1 MLGNDAPVLADYNAV
16 GIGMHL
22 DRTPNRARSHRV
34 FVVVEA
40 HQAGLRD
47 RCRHCVE
54 SIEPA
59 GIGNELWPF
68 RLEHLPDCLLGQ
80 FWMAV
85 RLGVAAATQFLEYP
99 WRRMRRFRAASS
111 GLDKF
116 FAAQFSVGY

>member
-22 DRTPNRARSHRV
+22 DRMPNRARSHRV

-47 RCRHCVE
+47 RCRHCVK

-59 GIGNELWPF
+59 GIGTSFGRSAWNTSQTV
-68 RLEHLPDCLLGQ
+68 CS
-80 FWMAV
+80 V
-85 RLGVAAATQFLEYP
+85 
-99 WRRMRRFRAASS
+99 SS
-111 GLDKF
+111 G
-116 FAAQFSVGY
+116 